1 MIITQQQI
9 LAQMQFGDLLEF
21 LNYGAAGVMALAFVV
36 VLFLFWKKDNQV
48 DKLFDALRERDDRLE
63 DDGERLDSM
72 IEVVKQNTEAMTS
85 VRMAVDHN
93 TEAMTRLNTDLDKK
107 LEDLDRDIRELRQKL

>member
-1 MIITQQQI
+1 MTSQQHM
-9 LAQMQFGDLLEF
+9 LADLDFSSLLDF

-36 VLFLFWKKDNQV
+36 VLFLFWKKDKQV
-48 DKLFDALRERDDRLE
+48 DELFSALKERDDRLE
-63 DDGERLDSM
+63 DDGGRLDSM

-107 LEDLDRDIRELRQKL
+107 LEDLDRDMREIRQKL

>member
-1 MIITQQQI
+1 MISQQQI
-9 LAQMQFGDLLEF
+9 LAELDFGELLEF

-36 VLFLFWKKDNQV
+36 ILLLFWKKDKQV
-48 DKLFDALRERDDRLE
+48 DELFDSLKERDDKLDE
-63 DDGERLDSM
+63 EGGILDSM

-93 TEAMTRLNTDLDKK
+93 TEAMTRLNTDLDKR
-107 LEDLDRDIRELRQKL
+107 LEDLDRDMREIRRKL

>member
-1 MIITQQQI
+1 MILQQQM
-9 LAQMQFGDLLEF
+9 LAELDFGSLLEF

-36 VLFLFWKKDNQV
+36 ILILFWKKDGQV
-48 DKLFDALRERDDRLE
+48 DKMFDMLKERGDGLE
-63 DDGERLDSM
+63 EESGRLDSM
-72 IEVVKQNTEAMTS
+72 IEVVTQNTEAMTS

-107 LEDLDRDIRELRQKL
+107 LDDLDRDMREIRQKL

>member
-1 MIITQQQI
+1 MIAQQQI
-9 LAQMQFGDLLEF
+9 LAELDFGGLLEF

-36 VLFLFWKKDNQV
+36 VLFLFWKKDKQV
-48 DKLFDALRERDDRLE
+48 DELFDALKERDDKLE
-63 DDGERLDSM
+63 DDSARLDSM

-93 TEAMTRLNTDLDKK
+93 TEAMTRLNADLDKK
-107 LEDLDRDIRELRQKL
+107 LEDLDRDMREMRAKL